1 MTCARLLPPKGGRK
15 ASCALRTS
23 SNCPAREESSR
34 NSSPVQSPPKVLP
47 KWEGGRNRR
56 ARTMSTSNSETPTPD
71 PSLSKVSERRDLGQG
86 AALQPQPGTPE
97 IERRLR
103 GGNGNPEEGVLGTFL
118 VDPNTYDLLTREG
131 STGRTHPDGDA
142 LSLREALGG
151 PQASRAEDRAPPT
164 AGLRA
169 QRRVS
174 REGAGI
180 GVC

>member
-1 MTCARLLPPKGGRK
+1 MPWGQVLIERLERNPPVIARLP
-15 ASCALRTS
+15 LRS
-23 SNCPAREESSR
+23 VPAR
-34 NSSPVQSPPKVLP
+34 SPAQV
-47 KWEGGRNRR
+47 GRRKEP
-56 ARTMSTSNSETPTPD
+56 ARLHHEHLELRDADTG
-71 PSLSKVSERRDLGQG
+71 SLSADPERRDLGQG
-86 AALQPQPGTPE
+86 AALQPRLVTPE
-97 IERRLR
+97 IERSFERQLR
-103 GGNGNPEEGVLGTFL
+103 GGNRNPEEGVLRTFL
-118 VDPNTYDLLTREG
+118 LVANTYDLPTREG

-174 REGAGI
+174 REGEGI